1 MGFARAA
8 VNEAILTH
16 WKTVLGTR
24 RIPGQA
30 DEIIGRDD
38 LQLPSSETCL

>member
-1 MGFARAA
+1 MVFARAA
-8 VNEAILTH
+8 AYEVILTH

-24 RIPGQA
+24 NIPGQA

-38 LQLPSSETCL
+38 LQLPSSESCL